1 MINESAAVLQK
12 AINIKRLIKNGLFT
26 REGCSFRSSPICRHT
41 QSTATYR
48 PRVYLINS
56 PYDGTHSP
64 DRKLRLFMQCENYD
78 LKDHY
83 LLASKPQMEPFK
95 RGGIRHYSNH
105 LSQWLLTNG
114 SRVFK
119 PHFICYRCSILFRFL
134 IVYSFFD
141 WLKIDYAVVTP

>member
-1 MINESAAVLQK
+1 MFNQVPGYTYYLLGYIILFLLINESAAVLQK

-26 REGCSFRSSPICRHT
+26 REGCSCRSSPICRHT

-95 RGGIRHYSNH
+95 RGDTS
-105 LSQWLLTNG
+105 L
-114 SRVFK
+114 FK
-119 PHFICYRCSILFRFL
+119 PF
-134 IVYSFFD
+134 V
-141 WLKIDYAVVTP
+141 AVTAN